1 MKLDDLFGDVFQ
13 LLLKSETR
21 EKYPALNEYF
31 TKKGKN
37 HALGT
42 TRIGDQI
49 DLIPVSSQ
57 VARDSD
63 IARNLNA
70 GVKKKESQRQREK
83 RMKDDAERRLREA
96 QQRADERVSAE
107 HARAVEQKTKLE
119 AALDAERAQRER
131 VLAGAAQQAVI
142 AKAKAD
148 AASSVKCP

>member
-83 RMKDDAERRLREA
+83 RMKEKSKKNDLKKIKNIQFTAEKKNRLMQMRKFCLIKTIW
-96 QQRADERVSAE
+96 
-107 HARAVEQKTKLE
+107 QKGMNIL
-119 AALDAERAQRER
+119 RSVVYQ
-131 VLAGAAQQAVI
+131 LAPITHGWHTV
-142 AKAKAD
+142 
-148 AASSVKCP
+148 